1 MPHSSDNPNL
11 KAPVLSFARA
21 RTQLWMLTKA
31 FFASE
36 RRHKARG
43 FLTLLILLS
52 VASTG
57 ISILTSFSMRDV
69 MNAVEKK
76 HYAHYWAGV
85 GRYFGSLLLA
95 MVVDVNSRWAEQT
108 LGLMWREWMAQHLI
122 KRYFNNR
129 AYYRLRGSENI
140 DNPDQRISEDVRNFT
155 SDTLSYCLLAL
166 SSVTTL
172 VGYIGVLWRIS
183 GLMVSV
189 AVVYAV
195 IGTWVCMMIGRRL
208 VRMHYDKYQREA
220 DFRYGLV
227 RVRDNAESIAFYRG
241 EKREHLDL
249 FRRLT
254 NVVMNMRNII
264 AWNRTLGFY
273 RNSYGAIALLLP
285 VIIAA
290 PMFMEGEIRL
300 GEVTQSIDAF
310 AQVLGALALITTQFE
325 GLSNYLAG
333 MQRLGSLWEDMDDFD
348 ADERRAATESIQQ
361 LEEEGRHVK
370 LNALTVRTPD
380 RSKTLVR
387 DLTLELKHGESL
399 LIMGAS
405 GAGKSSV
412 LRTIAGLWPGAAGSI
427 ERPLLREL
435 MFLPQRPYMV
445 PGSLRDQFLYPYPD
459 RGISDEKIQE
469 VVKRVNLADVLARVN
484 GNLDESIDWTNVLSL
499 GEQQRVAFARL
510 LVRRPRFAFLDE
522 ATSALD
528 EGNQTLLYSLVRE
541 FGIGFVSVAHRRTLL
556 PFHDRVLFLNA
567 DGTWHIKPATEAI
580 AELNR

>member
-1 MPHSSDNPNL
+1 MPSSSDNPNL
-11 KAPVLSFARA
+11 VAPVLSFARA
-21 RTQLWMLTKA
+21 RRQFWMITRA

-43 FLTLLILLS
+43 LLFMLLGLLIL
-52 VASTG
+52 STG
-57 ISILTSFSMRDV
+57 ISILSSYSLRDV
-69 MNAVEKK
+69 MTAIEKK
-76 HYAHYWAGV
+76 HNAHYWAGL

-95 MVVDVNSRWAEQT
+95 MVVDVHTRWAEQS

-155 SDTLSYCLLAL
+155 ADTLSYSLLAI

-172 VGYIGVLWRIS
+172 IGYIGVLWTIS
-183 GLMVSV
+183 GKLVSV
-189 AVVYAV
+189 AVIYASV
-195 IGTWVCMMIGRRL
+195 GTWLCVLIGRKL

-254 NVVMNMRNII
+254 SVVMNMRGII
-264 AWNRTLGFY
+264 ARNRKLGFY
-273 RNSYGAIALLLP
+273 RNTYSAIALLLP
-285 VIIAA
+285 IMIVV
-290 PMFMEGEIRL
+290 PLYMEGKIQF
-300 GEVTQSIDAF
+300 GSVTQSMGAF
-310 AQVLGALALITTQFE
+310 AEVLGALALITNQFE
-325 GLSNYLAG
+325 GLSSYLAG
-333 MQRLGSLWEDMDDFD
+333 MQRLGSLWEDLDDFD

-370 LNALTVRTPD
+370 LDKLTVRTPD
-380 RSKTLVR
+380 RAKTLVR
-387 DLTLELKHGESL
+387 ELSFELKHTESL

-445 PGSLRDQFLYPYPD
+445 PGNLRDQFLYPYPD
-459 RGISDEKIQE
+459 RGISDDKIQE
-469 VVKRVNLADVLARVN
+469 VVRRVNLIDVLDRVGGDLN
-484 GNLDESIDWTNVLSL
+484 QIIDWTNVLSL

-528 EGNQTLLYSLVRE
+528 EGNQSLLYSLVRE

-567 DGTWHIKPATEAI
+567 DGTWHIKPAADAI
-580 AELNR
+580 AELSR